1 IRAEEPAVR
10 DALIVALDTW
20 TDFTLRANTGFEWV
34 LLAAVAGAADDDAW
48 RQKYRA
54 AKIAGERSALR
65 TLNDEARRLSVQPS
79 SLLLLARALN
89 RCGERDAALALLRWG
104 RGRYHSDF
112 WLHFVLGAELAVAKA
127 ETRTPVELEEA
138 IGCYRAALALRP
150 TIAAVHYNLGVA
162 LDARNQRDEAI
173 AEYRDA

>member
-1 IRAEEPAVR
+1 RDLDEARMREWTWAGGRLDYRGGAAKFAKAFTDYGLEVKPERAEELARRIRAEEPAVR

-89 RCGERDAALALLRWG
+89 RCGERDEALALLRWG

-112 WLHFVLGAELAVAKA
+112 
-127 ETRTPVELEEA
+127 
-138 IGCYRAALALRP
+138 
-150 TIAAVHYNLGVA
+150 
-162 LDARNQRDEAI
+162 
-173 AEYRDA
+173 